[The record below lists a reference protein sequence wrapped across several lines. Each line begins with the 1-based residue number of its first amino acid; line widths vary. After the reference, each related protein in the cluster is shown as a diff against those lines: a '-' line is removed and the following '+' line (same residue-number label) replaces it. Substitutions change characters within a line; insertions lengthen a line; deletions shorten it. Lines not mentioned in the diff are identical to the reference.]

1 MEFLQILF
9 DFLLHLDEHLSAII
23 ERFGTASYIIL
34 FLVIFAETG
43 LVIFPFLP
51 GDSLLFAAGA
61 ISSTSAL
68 NPVLLF
74 ILLASAA
81 IIGDSV
87 NYWVGNYVGP
97 KAFKSEKSKFFKK
110 EYLTRTHEF
119 YEKHGGKTIVL
130 ARFIPI
136 IRTFA
141 PFVAGIGKMNYP
153 HFLFYNV
160 TGALLWVGIFVFGGF
175 YFGNLPLAKDNFFL
189 VILAIIFIS
198 ILPGFYEFFNQR
210 RKKSAG

>member
-1 MEFLQILF
+1 MEFLQVLF
-9 DFLLHLDEHLSAII
+9 DFLLHLDEHLAAII
-23 ERFGTASYIIL
+23 ERFGIVSYIIL

-61 ISSTSAL
+61 ISSTSSL
-68 NPVLLF
+68 NPILLF
-74 ILLASAA
+74 IILASAA

-87 NYWVGNYVGP
+87 NYWIGTYVGP
-97 KAFKSEKSKFFKK
+97 KAFKAGGPKFFKK
-110 EYLTRTHEF
+110 EYLNRTHEF
-119 YEKHGGKTIVL
+119 YEKHGGKTIVI

-141 PFVAGIGKMNYP
+141 PFIAGIGKMSYS

-160 TGALLWVGIFVFGGF
+160 MGALLWVGLFIFGGF
-175 YFGNLPLAKDNFFL
+175 YFGNLTVVKDNFFL
-189 VILAIIFIS
+189 VVLGIIFIS
-198 ILPGFYEFFNQR
+198 LLPGFYEFFSQK
-210 RKKSAG
+210 RKKSAS

>member
-1 MEFLQILF
+1 MEFLQTLL
-9 DFLLHLDEHLSAII
+9 DFLLHLDEHLATII
-23 ERFGTASYIIL
+23 ERFGISSYIIL

-61 ISSTSAL
+61 ISSTSTL

-74 ILLASAA
+74 VFLAAAA

-97 KAFKSEKSKFFKK
+97 KAFKADEARFFKK
-110 EYLTRTHEF
+110 EYLARTHAF
-119 YEKHGGKTIVL
+119 YEKHGGKTIVI
-130 ARFIPI
+130 ARFVPI

-141 PFVAGIGKMNYP
+141 PFVAGIGKMNYS

-160 TGALLWVGIFVFGGF
+160 IGAILWVGLFTFGGF
-175 YFGNLPLAKDNFFL
+175 YFGNLQVVKDNFFL
-189 VILAIIFIS
+189 VILGIIFIS
-198 ILPGFYEFFNQR
+198 LLPGFYEFFSQR
-210 RKKSAG
+210 NKETAD

>member
-1 MEFLQILF
+1 MEFIQTIF
-9 DFLLHLDEHLSAII
+9 DFLLHLDEYLAIII
-23 ERFGTASYIIL
+23 ERFGTASYVIL

-61 ISSTSAL
+61 ISSTSTL

-74 ILLASAA
+74 ITLAGAA

-87 NYWVGNYVGP
+87 NYWVGNFIGP
-97 KAFKSEKSKFFKK
+97 KAFKVDKAKFFKK
-110 EYLTRTHEF
+110 EYLARTHVF
-119 YEKHGGKTIVL
+119 YEKHGGKTIVI

-141 PFVAGIGKMNYP
+141 PFVAGVGKMNYYN
-153 HFLFYNV
+153 FLFYNV
-160 TGALLWVGIFVFGGF
+160 IGAIVWVGLFTFGGF
-175 YFGNLPLAKDNFFL
+175 YFGNLQVVQDNFLL
-189 VILAIIFIS
+189 VIIGIIFVS
-198 ILPGFYEFFNQR
+198 LLPGFYEFFNQR
-210 RKKSAG
+210 NKKSKI

>member
-1 MEFLQILF
+1 MEFLQVLF
-9 DFLLHLDEHLSAII
+9 DFLLHLDEHLAAII
-23 ERFGTASYIIL
+23 ERFGIVSYIIL

-61 ISSTSAL
+61 ISSTSSL
-68 NPVLLF
+68 NPILLF
-74 ILLASAA
+74 IILASAA

-87 NYWVGNYVGP
+87 NYWIGTYVGP
-97 KAFKSEKSKFFKK
+97 KAFKAGGSKFFKK
-110 EYLTRTHEF
+110 EYLNRTHEF
-119 YEKHGGKTIVL
+119 YEKHGGKTIVI

-141 PFVAGIGKMNYP
+141 PFIAGIGKMSYP

-160 TGALLWVGIFVFGGF
+160 MGALLWVGLFIFGGF
-175 YFGNLPLAKDNFFL
+175 YFGNLTVVKDNFFL
-189 VILAIIFIS
+189 VVLGIIFIS
-198 ILPGFYEFFNQR
+198 LLPGFYEFFSQK
-210 RKKSAG
+210 RKKSAS

>member
-1 MEFLQILF
+1 MEFLQVLF
-9 DFLLHLDEHLSAII
+9 DFLLHLDEHLAAII
-23 ERFGTASYIIL
+23 ERFGIVSYIIL

-61 ISSTSAL
+61 ISSTSTL
-68 NPVLLF
+68 NPILLF
-74 ILLASAA
+74 IILASAA

-87 NYWVGNYVGP
+87 NYWIGTYVGP
-97 KAFKSEKSKFFKK
+97 KAFKAGGSKFFKK
-110 EYLTRTHEF
+110 EYLNRTHEF
-119 YEKHGGKTIVL
+119 YEKHGGKTIVI

-141 PFVAGIGKMNYP
+141 PFIAGIGKMSYP

-160 TGALLWVGIFVFGGF
+160 MGALLWVGLFIFGGF
-175 YFGNLPLAKDNFFL
+175 YFGNLTVVKDNFFL
-189 VILAIIFIS
+189 VVLGIIFIS
-198 ILPGFYEFFNQR
+198 LLPGFYEFFSQK
-210 RKKSAG
+210 RKKSAS

>member
-1 MEFLQILF
+1 MEFLQVLF
-9 DFLLHLDEHLSAII
+9 DFLLHLDEHLAAII
-23 ERFGTASYIIL
+23 ERFGIVSYIIL

-61 ISSTSAL
+61 ISSTSSL
-68 NPVLLF
+68 NPILLF
-74 ILLASAA
+74 IILASAA

-87 NYWVGNYVGP
+87 NYWIGTYVGP
-97 KAFKSEKSKFFKK
+97 KAFKAGGPKFFKK
-110 EYLTRTHEF
+110 EYLNRTHEF
-119 YEKHGGKTIVL
+119 YEKHGGKTIVI

-141 PFVAGIGKMNYP
+141 PFIAGIGKMSYP

-160 TGALLWVGIFVFGGF
+160 MGALLWVGLFIFGGF
-175 YFGNLPLAKDNFFL
+175 YFGNLTVVKDNFFL
-189 VILAIIFIS
+189 VVLGIIFIS
-198 ILPGFYEFFNQR
+198 LLPGFYEFFSQK
-210 RKKSAG
+210 RKKSAS

>member
-9 DFLLHLDEHLSAII
+9 DFLLHLDEHLAAII

-175 YFGNLPLAKDNFFL
+175 YFGNLPLARDNFFL

-210 RKKSAG
+210 RKKSTS

>member
-9 DFLLHLDEHLSAII
+9 DFLLHLDEHLAAII
-23 ERFGTASYIIL
+23 ERFGIVSYIIL

-61 ISSTSAL
+61 ISSTSSL
-68 NPVLLF
+68 NPILLF
-74 ILLASAA
+74 IILASAA

-87 NYWVGNYVGP
+87 NYWIGTYVGP
-97 KAFKSEKSKFFKK
+97 KAFKAGGPKFFKK
-110 EYLTRTHEF
+110 EYLNRTHEF
-119 YEKHGGKTIVL
+119 YEKHGGKTIVI

-141 PFVAGIGKMNYP
+141 PFIAGIGKMSYP

-160 TGALLWVGIFVFGGF
+160 MGALLWVGLFIFGGF
-175 YFGNLPLAKDNFFL
+175 YFGNLTVVKDNFFL
-189 VILAIIFIS
+189 VVLGIIFIS
-198 ILPGFYEFFNQR
+198 LLPGFYEFFSQK
-210 RKKSAG
+210 RKKSAS

>member
-1 MEFLQILF
+1 MEFIQTIF
-9 DFLLHLDEHLSAII
+9 DFLLHLDEYLAIII
-23 ERFGTASYIIL
+23 ERFGTASYVIL

-61 ISSTSAL
+61 ISSTSTL

-74 ILLASAA
+74 ITLAGAA

-87 NYWVGNYVGP
+87 NYWVGNFIGP
-97 KAFKSEKSKFFKK
+97 KAFKVDKAKFFKK
-110 EYLTRTHEF
+110 EYLARTHVF
-119 YEKHGGKTIVL
+119 YEKHGGKTIVI

-141 PFVAGIGKMNYP
+141 PFVAGVGKMNYYN
-153 HFLFYNV
+153 FLFYNV
-160 TGALLWVGIFVFGGF
+160 IGAIVWVGLFTFGGF
-175 YFGNLPLAKDNFFL
+175 YFGNLQVVQDNFLL
-189 VILAIIFIS
+189 VIIGIIFVS
-198 ILPGFYEFFNQR
+198 LLPGFYEFFNQQN
-210 RKKSAG
+210 KKSKI

>member
-1 MEFLQILF
+1 MEFLQALF
-9 DFLLHLDEHLSAII
+9 DFLLHLDEHLAAII
-23 ERFGTASYIIL
+23 ERFGIVSYIIL

-61 ISSTSAL
+61 ISSTSSL
-68 NPVLLF
+68 NPILLF
-74 ILLASAA
+74 IILASAA

-87 NYWVGNYVGP
+87 NYWIGTYVGP
-97 KAFKSEKSKFFKK
+97 KAFKAGGPKFFKK
-110 EYLTRTHEF
+110 EYLNRTHEF
-119 YEKHGGKTIVL
+119 YEKHGGKTIVI

-141 PFVAGIGKMNYP
+141 PFIAGIGKMSYP

-160 TGALLWVGIFVFGGF
+160 MGALLWVGLFIFGGF
-175 YFGNLPLAKDNFFL
+175 YFGNLTVVKDNFFL
-189 VILAIIFIS
+189 VVLGIIFIS
-198 ILPGFYEFFNQR
+198 LLPGFYEFFSQK
-210 RKKSAG
+210 RKKSAS

>member
-1 MEFLQILF
+1 MEFLQVLF
-9 DFLLHLDEHLSAII
+9 DFLLHLDEHLAAVI
-23 ERFGTASYIIL
+23 ERFGIVSYIIL

-61 ISSTSAL
+61 ISSTSSL
-68 NPVLLF
+68 NPILLF
-74 ILLASAA
+74 IILASAA

-87 NYWVGNYVGP
+87 NYWIGTYVGP
-97 KAFKSEKSKFFKK
+97 KAFKSGRSKFFKK
-110 EYLTRTHEF
+110 EYLNRTHEF
-119 YEKHGGKTIVL
+119 YEKHGGKTIVI

-141 PFVAGIGKMNYP
+141 PFIAGIGKMNYT

-160 TGALLWVGIFVFGGF
+160 MGALLWVGLFIFGGF
-175 YFGNLPLAKDNFFL
+175 YFGNLTVVKDNFFL
-189 VILAIIFIS
+189 VVLGIIFIS
-198 ILPGFYEFFNQR
+198 LLPGFYEFFSQR
-210 RKKSAG
+210 RKKSAS

>member
-1 MEFLQILF
+1 MEFLQVLF
-9 DFLLHLDEHLSAII
+9 DFLLHLDEHLAVII
-23 ERFGTASYIIL
+23 ERFGVVSYIIL

-61 ISSTSAL
+61 ISSTSSL
-68 NPVLLF
+68 NPILLF
-74 ILLASAA
+74 IILASAA

-87 NYWVGNYVGP
+87 NYWIGTYVGP
-97 KAFKSEKSKFFKK
+97 KAFKVGGSKFFKK
-110 EYLTRTHEF
+110 EYLNRTHEF
-119 YEKHGGKTIVL
+119 YEKHGGKTIVI

-141 PFVAGIGKMNYP
+141 PFIAGIGKMSYP

-160 TGALLWVGIFVFGGF
+160 MGALLWVGLFIFGGF
-175 YFGNLPLAKDNFFL
+175 YFGNLTVVKDNFFL
-189 VILAIIFIS
+189 VVLGIIFIS
-198 ILPGFYEFFNQR
+198 LLPGFYEFFSQR
-210 RKKSAG
+210 RKKSAS

>member
-1 MEFLQILF
+1 MEFLQVLF
-9 DFLLHLDEHLSAII
+9 DFLLHLDEHLAAII
-23 ERFGTASYIIL
+23 ERFGIVSYIIL

-61 ISSTSAL
+61 ISSTSSL
-68 NPVLLF
+68 NPILLF
-74 ILLASAA
+74 IILASAA

-87 NYWVGNYVGP
+87 NYWIGTYVGP
-97 KAFKSEKSKFFKK
+97 KAFKVGGSKFFKK
-110 EYLTRTHEF
+110 EYLNRTHEF
-119 YEKHGGKTIVL
+119 YEKHGGKTIVI

-141 PFVAGIGKMNYP
+141 PFIAGIGKMSYP

-160 TGALLWVGIFVFGGF
+160 MGALLWVGLFIFGGF
-175 YFGNLPLAKDNFFL
+175 YFGNLTVVKDNFFL
-189 VILAIIFIS
+189 VVLGIIFIS
-198 ILPGFYEFFNQR
+198 LLPGFYEFFSQR
-210 RKKSAG
+210 RKKSAS

>member
-1 MEFLQILF
+1 MEFLQVLF
-9 DFLLHLDEHLSAII
+9 DFLLHLDGHLAAII
-23 ERFGTASYIIL
+23 ERFGIVSYIIL

-68 NPVLLF
+68 NPILLF
-74 ILLASAA
+74 IILASAA

-87 NYWVGNYVGP
+87 NYWIGTYVGP
-97 KAFKSEKSKFFKK
+97 KAFKAGGSKFFKK
-110 EYLTRTHEF
+110 EYLNRTHEF
-119 YEKHGGKTIVL
+119 YEKHGGKTIVI

-141 PFVAGIGKMNYP
+141 PFIAGIGKMSYP

-160 TGALLWVGIFVFGGF
+160 MGALLWVGLFIFGGF
-175 YFGNLPLAKDNFFL
+175 YFGNLTVVKDNFFL
-189 VILAIIFIS
+189 VVLGIIFIS
-198 ILPGFYEFFNQR
+198 LLPGFYEFFSQK
-210 RKKSAG
+210 RKKSAS

>member
-1 MEFLQILF
+1 MEFLQVLF
-9 DFLLHLDEHLSAII
+9 DFLLHLDGHLAAII
-23 ERFGTASYIIL
+23 ERFGIVSYIIL

-61 ISSTSAL
+61 ISSTSSL
-68 NPVLLF
+68 NPILLF
-74 ILLASAA
+74 IILASAA

-87 NYWVGNYVGP
+87 NYWIGTYVGP
-97 KAFKSEKSKFFKK
+97 KAFKAGGPKFFKK
-110 EYLTRTHEF
+110 EYLNRTHEF
-119 YEKHGGKTIVL
+119 YEKHGGKTIVI

-141 PFVAGIGKMNYP
+141 PFIAGIGKMSYS

-160 TGALLWVGIFVFGGF
+160 MGALLWVGLFIFGGF
-175 YFGNLPLAKDNFFL
+175 YFGNLTVVKDNFFL
-189 VILAIIFIS
+189 VVLGIIFIS
-198 ILPGFYEFFNQR
+198 LLPGFYEFFSQK
-210 RKKSAG
+210 RKKSAS

>member
-9 DFLLHLDEHLSAII
+9 DFLLHLDEHLAAII
-23 ERFGTASYIIL
+23 ERFGIVSYIIL

-61 ISSTSAL
+61 ISSTSSL
-68 NPVLLF
+68 NPILLF
-74 ILLASAA
+74 IILASAA

-87 NYWVGNYVGP
+87 NYWIGTYVGP
-97 KAFKSEKSKFFKK
+97 KAFKAGGPKFFKK
-110 EYLTRTHEF
+110 EYLNRTHEF
-119 YEKHGGKTIVL
+119 YEKHGGKTIVI

-141 PFVAGIGKMNYP
+141 PFIAGIGKMSYS

-160 TGALLWVGIFVFGGF
+160 MGALLWVGLFIFGGF
-175 YFGNLPLAKDNFFL
+175 YFGNLTVVKDNFFL
-189 VILAIIFIS
+189 VVLGIIFIS
-198 ILPGFYEFFNQR
+198 LLPGFYEFFSQK
-210 RKKSAG
+210 RKKSAS